1 MYTVHILLTQQPYD
15 FIGMIAEDEAKEKRS
30 GVMESKI
37 LNKDGC
43 GQFVARAELVPGCAR
58 ISKVWASVLAASLLA
73 DQGLGVAG
81 VPIQQQPEWHPGR

>member
-1 MYTVHILLTQQPYD
+1 
-15 FIGMIAEDEAKEKRS
+15 MIAEDEAKEKRS
-30 GVMESKI
+30 GVMESKTP
-37 LNKDGC
+37 NKNGR

-58 ISKVWASVLAASLLA
+58 VSEVWASVFAVSLLV